1 MTYGGHANS
10 VLFPELYQNSTG
22 MKVKKRYIFS
32 LAIVGMMVGMSFT
45 PPAERY
51 FEIAKNLD
59 IFASLFK
66 EVNALYVDEV
76 NPNKLMRTGI
86 DAMLNSLDPYTNY
99 IPEDEVEDF
108 RTMNTGQYGGIG
120 AITRQI
126 GKRTV
131 VTMIYEGYPA
141 AKNGLKVGDEI
152 LKMDDLDLS
161 KLSMEEANHLMRG
174 QIGTIVKLTVKRPGT
189 AAPVNLEFKRERVKV
204 SNVPYFGMVSP
215 EVGFVQLSDFTP
227 DAGKEVK
234 NAVIAL
240 KEKGAKAIILDL
252 RGNPGGLL
260 LEAVNICNIF
270 LPKGNLVVSTKGKV
284 EDANFVYE
292 TTAPPVDT
300 EIPLA
305 VLINRGSASA
315 SEIVAGTLQDY
326 DRAIIVGEK
335 SYGKGLVQLPRQL
348 SYNSQVKITTAKYYT
363 AAGRCIQ
370 VLDYTHRRSD
380 GSVGAVPDSL
390 KKSFKTT
397 HGRSVFDGGG
407 IDPDVVTHSAEAAA
421 VTQALYSEGFLF
433 DYATEYYVKHPTIP
447 AAKDFSMTEGEYTE
461 FVNWMKAR
469 KYTYQSPVEVQLHLL
484 TEEAKRER
492 AINELKPQ
500 IDKLKSMVAE
510 YRKNDLN
517 NFKDQIRG
525 LLEEDIAAHYYLERG
540 ATEVSF
546 KTDQD
551 IRRSIETL
559 NDVAGYK
566 KILNLQ

>member
-1 MTYGGHANS
+1 
-10 VLFPELYQNSTG
+10 
-22 MKVKKRYIFS
+22 MKVKKRYLFPLIFI
-32 LAIVGMMVGMSFT
+32 AAAVGFSFT

-59 IFASLFK
+59 IFASLFR

-108 RTMNTGQYGGIG
+108 RTINTGQYGGIG

-152 LKMDDLDLS
+152 LKMDDIQLS
-161 KLSMEEANHLMRG
+161 KLTLEEANHLMRG
-174 QIGTIVKLTVKRPGT
+174 QIGTTVKLTVKRPGV
-189 AAPVNLEFKRERVKV
+189 ADPVNLQFVRDRVKV
-204 SNVPYFGMVSP
+204 SNVPYYGMVSTN
-215 EVGFVQLSDFTP
+215 VGFVQLSDFTP

-240 KEKGAKAIILDL
+240 KEKGAKGIILDL

-270 LPKGNLVVSTKGKV
+270 LPKGNLVVSTKGKI
-284 EDANFVYE
+284 EDSNYIYE
-292 TTAPPVDT
+292 TSAPPVDT

-305 VLINRGSASA
+305 ILINRGSASA

-326 DRAIIVGEK
+326 DRAIIIGEK
-335 SYGKGLVQLPRQL
+335 SYGKGLVQLPRML

-363 AAGRCIQ
+363 ASGRCIQ

-390 KKSFKTT
+390 KKPFKTT
-397 HGRSVFDGGG
+397 HSRTVYDGGG
-407 IDPDVVTHSAEAAA
+407 IDPDIATSSAEASAL
-421 VTQALYSEGFLF
+421 TQALYTEGFLF
-433 DYATEYYVKHPTIP
+433 DYSTDYYVRHPTIP
-447 AAKDFSMTEGEYTE
+447 AAKDFAMTDAEYND
-461 FVNWMKAR
+461 FVSWMKSK
-469 KYTYQSPVEVQLHLL
+469 KYSYQSPIEAQLNLL

-492 AINELKPQ
+492 SIDELKPQ
-500 IDKLKSMVAE
+500 LDKLKLMITDR
-510 YRKNDLN
+510 RKNDLA

-525 LLEEDIAAHYYLERG
+525 LLEEDIVAHYYLERG

-546 KTDQD
+546 KSDQD
-551 IRRSIETL
+551 IRKSIDIL
-559 NDVAGYK
+559 NDVPGYK

>member
-1 MTYGGHANS
+1 MK
-10 VLFPELYQNSTG
+10 VKE
-22 MKVKKRYIFS
+22 MKVKKRYIVILTF
-32 LAIVGMMVGMSFT
+32 AVAMVGMSFT

-141 AKNGLKVGDEI
+141 ARNGLKIGDEI
-152 LKMDDLDLS
+152 LKMDDIDLS
-161 KLSMEEANHLMRG
+161 KLTMEEANHLMRG
-174 QIGTIVKLTVKRPGT
+174 QIGTNVKLTVRRPGVSS
-189 AAPVNLEFKRERVKV
+189 PVALEFKRERVKV
-204 SNVPYFGMVSP
+204 SNVPYFGMVSG
-215 EVGFVQLSDFTP
+215 EIGFVQLSDFTP

-234 NAVIAL
+234 NAVVAL
-240 KEKGAKAIILDL
+240 KEKGAKGIILDL

-260 LEAVNICNIF
+260 LEAVNICSIF

-292 TTAPPVDT
+292 TTLPPVDT

-335 SYGKGLVQLPRQL
+335 SYGKGLVQLPRPL

-370 VLDYTHRRSD
+370 VLDYTHRRAD

-390 KKSFKTT
+390 KQSFKTT
-397 HGRSVFDGGG
+397 HGRTVYDGGG
-407 IDPDVVTHSAEAAA
+407 IDPDVLTQSAEASA
-421 VTQALYSEGFLF
+421 VTQTLYSEGFLF
-433 DYATEYYVKHPTIP
+433 DYATEYYVKHPSIP
-447 AAKDFSMTEGEYTE
+447 AAKDFSMTDAEYND
-461 FVNWMKAR
+461 FVSWMKTK
-469 KYTYQSPVEVQLHLL
+469 KYSYQSPVEVQLNLL
-484 TEEAKRER
+484 MEEARRER
-492 AINELKPQ
+492 AISELKPQ
-500 IDKLKSMVAE
+500 LDKLKALVAD

-546 KTDQD
+546 KSDQD
-551 IRRSIETL
+551 IKRSIEAL